1 MTGLTFPFRGQRIP
15 VSYLSSICR
24 ETAQRALESNL
35 FKTWVARCEKEKD
48 GKRIDV
54 HSVEIQHVDLFGSRV
69 GFVKIN
75 ADSSLVDG
83 RTKYTSRLPGICFLR
98 GGSVAVLLALIC
110 EELDGEVFSLLVDQP
125 R

>member
-1 MTGLTFPFRGQRIP
+1 MTNLTFPIREQQIP
-15 VSYLSSICR
+15 VTFLSSICR

-48 GKRIDV
+48 GKRIDL
-54 HSVEIQHVDLFGSRV
+54 HSVEIQHVDLFGSKV

-75 ADSSLVDG
+75 AESSLVDG
-83 RTKYTSRLPGICFLR
+83 VTENKSRLPGICFLR
-98 GGSVAVLLALIC
+98 GGSVAVLVVLVC
-110 EELDGEVFSLLVDQP
+110 QELDGEVFSLLVDQP